1 MTGNRIHKRG
11 LTSFFTLF
19 GFLIMSVTG
28 LVLYVVPQGRIAY
41 WVTWELLGMTKTEWG
56 NIHIISSI
64 LFIIAGAFHIY
75 FNWSI
80 LLNYFKKKAEAG
92 IRLKKELAI
101 SGIISL
107 VIVVGALYS
116 IPPVSYLLDLNEF
129 IKDSWIVS
137 DDYEP
142 PFGHAEELSLRT
154 FSAKM
159 EIDPGRALDELKI
172 NGIDFQSTEQ
182 SLLEIA
188 EANGVSPMDL
198 YMLIKKL
205 EPSRVVTDS
214 TVYTADSVEIKFS
227 GTGIGNRS
235 FEGVCESFGIEM
247 SLADNRLLLSGIE
260 IEPDETLKKAAEKYD
275 TDPIELLKAILVEGY
290 KITGGD
296 SN

>member
-1 MTGNRIHKRG
+1 MGSKIHKRG

-19 GFLIMSVTG
+19 GFLIMSITG

-41 WVTWELLGMTKTEWG
+41 WVTWELLGLTKTEWG

-64 LFIIAGAFHIY
+64 LFIVAGAFHIY

-80 LLNYFKKKAEAG
+80 LINYFKKKAEAG
-92 IRLKKELAI
+92 LRLKKELLI
-101 SGIISL
+101 SGVVSL
-107 VIVVGALYS
+107 IIVVGALYS

-137 DDYEP
+137 EDYEP
-142 PFGHAEELSLRT
+142 PFGHAEELSLKT

-159 EIDPGRALDELKI
+159 NIDPGKAIDEFLT
-172 NGIDFQSTEQ
+172 NGITFQSAEQ

-188 EANGVSPMDL
+188 EVNRISPMDL

-205 EPSRVVTDS
+205 EPSKIVTDS
-214 TVYTADSVEIKFS
+214 TVYTPEMVEIEFS

-235 FEGVCESFGIEM
+235 FAGICESFGIDI
-247 SLADNRLLLSGIE
+247 SKASDRLQRNGIE
-260 IEPDETLKKAAEKYD
+260 IEPGETLKKVAERHGSE
-275 TDPIELLKAILVEGY
+275 PIELLKTILVENYYIPGMAVE
-290 KITGGD
+290 
-296 SN
+296 

>member
-1 MTGNRIHKRG
+1 LAGNKIHKRG

-19 GFLIMSVTG
+19 GFLIMSITG
-28 LVLYVVPQGRIAY
+28 LILYIVPQGRIAY
-41 WVTWELLGMTKTEWG
+41 WVTWEFLGMTKTEWG

-92 IRLKKELAI
+92 IRLKKELSIA
-101 SGIISL
+101 GIVSL
-107 VIVVGALYS
+107 IIVAGALYS

-142 PFGHAEELSLRT
+142 PFGHAEELSLKT
-154 FSAKM
+154 FSTKM
-159 EIDPGRALDELKI
+159 EIDLGKAFDELKA
-172 NGIDFQSTEQ
+172 NGIEFESTEQ

-188 EANGVSPMDL
+188 EQNGVSPMDL
-198 YMLIKKL
+198 YMMIKKF
-205 EPSRVVTDS
+205 EPSKAITDS
-214 TVYTADSVEIKFS
+214 TIYTPETVEIEFS

-235 FEGVCESFGIEM
+235 LQGICESFGIDI
-247 SLADNRLLLSGIE
+247 SLTRSRLARSGIE
-260 IEPDETLKKAAEKYD
+260 IKADDTLKKAAERYD
-275 TDPIELLKAILVEGY
+275 TESIELLKAILVEGY
-290 KITGGD
+290 EIPGSDK
-296 SN
+296 